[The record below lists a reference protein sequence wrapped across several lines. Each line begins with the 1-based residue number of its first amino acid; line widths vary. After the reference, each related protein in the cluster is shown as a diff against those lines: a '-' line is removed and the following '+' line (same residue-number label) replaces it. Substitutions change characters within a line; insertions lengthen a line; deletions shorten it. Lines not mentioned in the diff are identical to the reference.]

1 ISKQDICS
9 ILQKIIPI
17 VYLVLKNTTSS
28 IDVNL
33 NMVSVVSQH
42 LCNWRHGFA
51 SAAVTQLTTF
61 FLNPP
66 DPSLQDTVQ
75 LKLEHFVFLYEDL
88 NPSDPEK
95 AFLSVFVQQLLLM
108 SHLNTT
114 KGYVQVP
121 TLDTQSLKKHGMVGT
136 LGLCSA
142 ALQCGLTLIKSGDIE
157 LKSPVS
163 NKGSI
168 AKLMTRDVQTPK
180 KLNMASGKDSR
191 TACTFSDQNWG
202 VPTRK
207 LTSAAKRRTA
217 AQLQCIVEMAHA
229 LYTIGDG
236 NLDALRNTG
245 SEDEYALI
253 CRGSFLLISMT
264 QLLHLLLTT
273 TGS

>member
-1 ISKQDICS
+1 
-9 ILQKIIPI
+9 
-17 VYLVLKNTTSS
+17 
-28 IDVNL
+28 
-33 NMVSVVSQH
+33 SQH

-202 VPTRK
+202 VPTR
-207 LTSAAKRRTA
+207 
-217 AQLQCIVEMAHA
+217 
-229 LYTIGDG
+229 
-236 NLDALRNTG
+236 
-245 SEDEYALI
+245 
-253 CRGSFLLISMT
+253 
-264 QLLHLLLTT
+264 
-273 TGS
+273 